1 MALSVPFGHRL
12 VSLLNCCIPV
22 ICMFKDNNS
31 DLRVK
36 FVEALEKGIMRF
48 LCALY
53 VLVDKLK
60 VRFLNSVKAF

>member
-1 MALSVPFGHRL
+1 
-12 VSLLNCCIPV
+12 
-22 ICMFKDNNS
+22 MFKDNNS